1 MVTPLDVAPGS
12 HVIYRLSDTLV
23 DLGPGY
29 CGAVDD
35 VSRNP
40 AATGL
45 STFKSMTDELKSQLV
60 LSQAAGATRSLN
72 LSALGDA
79 GFLARYASASAA
91 HDAVLVDAGT
101 SRAVGLTLKALA
113 SGTFAVTA
121 VGTATNDGN
130 SANNSATASLSVDA
144 GPSSFLRILPRRAY
158 PKTAGAAAHWKF
170 RPSQDSPSWRPAA
183 NGSAG
188 DTEPTP
194 PDAAASSAVMRYF
207 P

>member
-1 MVTPLDVAPGS
+1 MLPSAGQPGGLTGRATVLLALLLTATATFAANGVDDFRILYAEAFPAAASSIRASEARAFMVTPPDAAPGS

-45 STFKSMTDELKSQLV
+45 STFKSMTGELKSQLV

-72 LSALGDA
+72 LFALGDA
-79 GFLARYASASAA
+79 SFLARYASASAA

-121 VGTATNDGN
+121 VGTATNDG
-130 SANNSATASLSVDA
+130 
-144 GPSSFLRILPRRAY
+144 
-158 PKTAGAAAHWKF
+158 K
-170 RPSQDSPSWRPAA
+170 
-183 NGSAG
+183 
-188 DTEPTP
+188 
-194 PDAAASSAVMRYF
+194 
-207 P
+207 